1 MVVLVD
7 ARDFRPEILER
18 GARFGSVSFADPA
31 EDSCLRWKESSDE
44 KWTKKKK
51 KRKQKPTNNN
61 DDGEG
66 VGWGPNKTKENN
78 KTKRNK
84 AKLTEETN
92 KT

>member
-44 KWTKKKK
+44 KWTKKKRK
-51 KRKQKPTNNN
+51 ENRNRQTTTTTERGWGGGQTKQK
-61 DDGEG
+61 
-66 VGWGPNKTKENN
+66 KT
-78 KTKRNK
+78 TKRN
-84 AKLTEETN
+84 ETKPN
-92 KT
+92 